1 MRKDLCLYL
10 LAEPF
15 IHLLDLG
22 VLQKDTGLS
31 QEMLKTVCLVHGFP
45 LSERKF
51 DERKQDW

>member
-51 DERKQDW
+51 DERKQD